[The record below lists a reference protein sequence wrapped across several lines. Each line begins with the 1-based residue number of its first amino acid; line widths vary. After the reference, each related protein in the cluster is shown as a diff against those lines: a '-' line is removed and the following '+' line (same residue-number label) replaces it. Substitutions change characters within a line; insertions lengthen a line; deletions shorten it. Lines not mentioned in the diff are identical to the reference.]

1 MTVQR
6 DSNQLVEIKETKGEK
21 KEKDHPMKNISYR
34 QHLEQVTNPWHGD
47 QITEGKRA
55 GSGWRIGGGEQS
67 IGWRASS
74 RVSRLSC

>member
-34 QHLEQVTNPWHGD
+34 QHLEQVTNPWH
-47 QITEGKRA
+47 TEIRL
-55 GSGWRIGGGEQS
+55 Q
-67 IGWRASS
+67 RASVQALDGGLEV
-74 RVSRLSC
+74 VSRASAGVRLVE

>member
-1 MTVQR
+1 
-6 DSNQLVEIKETKGEK
+6 
-21 KEKDHPMKNISYR
+21 MKNISYR

-67 IGWRASS
+67 IGWPASS